1 MGDRARWAVVAR
13 PRRGLLVFVGLLGAF
28 LCGLALPA
36 VGGRLADLA
45 GKAALDRLS
54 EGGELTVEGYRRL
67 LGASDRARSWL
78 AEPRLQK
85 DLAVALHGIALRESD
100 TDAAGLLVEAREA
113 MLAGLEEAPADP
125 IGWLRLAQLEA
136 ALLDLGRAAQALRTS
151 HRVGPVSPEIG
162 VARSALAL
170 GLWPWLAQAER
181 ERAGV
186 ELVRSFLR
194 DPATLAGVA
203 RATGT
208 VDVVRELLGADANAL
223 AALERELAALAKAG
237 TRDGR
242 AG

>member
-1 MGDRARWAVVAR
+1 MRTLRDK
-13 PRRGLLVFVGLLGAF
+13 PRRGLVLLVGLAGAS

-36 VGGRLADLA
+36 AGGRLAELA
-45 GKAALDRLS
+45 GKAALERIVDG
-54 EGGELTVEGYRRL
+54 EELTAEGYRRL

-85 DLAVALHGIALRESD
+85 DLAVALHGMLRGSGP
-100 TDAAGLLVEAREA
+100 DAAGLLLEAREA

-125 IGWLRLAQLEA
+125 TGWLRLAQLDV

-151 HRVGPVSPEIG
+151 HRVGSVAPEIA

-170 GLWPWLAQAER
+170 GLWHWLADAER
-181 ERAGV
+181 ERAGA
-186 ELVRSFLR
+186 ELARNFLR
-194 DPATLAGVA
+194 DPKTLTGVA

-208 VDVVRELLGADANAL
+208 VDVVRGWVGADRNAL
-223 AALERELAALAKAG
+223 AALERELAALAEADR
-237 TRDGR
+237 RDGR